1 MSKVSIWLAAMT
13 VGIFAWGLSVSAL
26 AQPETSESLSCPE
39 GYTLVGSVCTNA
51 DGDVVEPQDS
61 DD

>member
-13 VGIFAWGLSVSAL
+13 IGIFTWGLSIPAL
-26 AQPETSESLSCPE
+26 AQAESSEGLSCPE

-51 DGDVVEPQDS
+51 DGDVVEPE
-61 DD
+61 